1 MKHTTKGRTG
11 AGVPTS
17 EAEEMER
24 LRQELRRA
32 LRRSVRE
39 VTLAPD
45 GGVDFD
51 GSVAEYERGLITAAL
66 GSASGDIAEA
76 ARLLHLAPNTLRT
89 KMKKLKIDPN
99 ESLPR

>member
-1 MKHTTKGRTG
+1 MKHTTKGRTE
-11 AGVPTS
+11 AGGPTGTT
-17 EAEEMER
+17 EEMER
-24 LRQELRRA
+24 LRWELRRA

-39 VTLAPD
+39 VALTPD

-66 GSASGDIAEA
+66 GSASGNIAEA
-76 ARLLHLAPNTLRT
+76 ARILHLNPNTLRT